1 MQIYKLKILLDEKI
15 KIINITNSFE
25 INSYYFF

>member
-15 KIINITNSFE
+15 KIINFTNSFE